1 MEEKYYNEGK
11 DAEYR
16 FVIANMFKNGYGIFD
31 VCDVTG
37 LSLDEVNKYTSERED
52 ALTLDEHRRLRYDI
66 CYRDGYYKKEKSIA
80 LKMIEEEY
88 DDSFISKVTGLS
100 IENINKMKEL

>member
-16 FVIANMFKNGYGIFD
+16 FVIANMFNNNYGIFD

-37 LSLDEVNKYTSERED
+37 LSLDKVNEYTSERED
-52 ALTLDEHRRLRYDI
+52 ALTLDEHRMIKYDM
-66 CYRDGYYKKEKSIA
+66 CYRDGYYKREKSIA
-80 LKMIEEEY
+80 LKMLEDY
-88 DDSFISKVTGLS
+88 DINFISKVTGLS
-100 IENINKMKEL
+100 IDTINELKEN

>member
-16 FVIANMFKNGYGIFD
+16 FVIANMFNNNYGIFD

-37 LSLDEVNKYTSERED
+37 LPLKKINEYTSERDD
-52 ALTLDEHRRLRYDI
+52 ALTLDEHRRLKYDM
-66 CYRDGYYKKEKSIA
+66 CYRDGYYKREKSIA
-80 LKMIEEEY
+80 LKMLEDY
-88 DDSFISKVTGLS
+88 DVKFISKVTGLS
-100 IENINKMKEL
+100 IDEINELKEN